1 MYLKLIKRIVSSV
14 LTLIM
19 AACMMNTAVL
29 ANEVKVTEK
38 TGSGS
43 IIVTVY
49 NNDPGTDG
57 TGAQTDVTDGDPV
70 DGVGINALRIGNV
83 VELTSTD
90 SSGNVSTQVAFGL
103 EASVSTALRLN
114 VGSPIATKD
123 GINYYAPAA
132 VQEALK
138 AVVDSSMIESY
149 LSTAKDV
156 TTKVTG
162 QNSNQKGVAVF
173 DGLKSGLYLLAKS
186 ELPSDAT
193 TDLVPF
199 LVSLPMYVEAEGT
212 TGNWQSIVYAYPKV
226 RTADITVS
234 KTVDDQDNIQY
245 EGGTDDIYVN
255 AGQTLTYTVTAT
267 IPASNTAVGT
277 GSSTKFTSFVISDTN
292 TKGTLKIDNSSL
304 TVILNNGE
312 NTDNVITLVKDTDYT
327 VSYPDNDS
335 DRILTINFTE
345 TGLIKLNQNL
355 VNAQTVTVSYNA
367 VLKTDGGFSTELS
380 NQASLTYTREGM
392 ASAQGASAGGNTDN
406 KIDSNIVKLYTY
418 GIDLKKTLSD
428 NNDNIAENEIS
439 FKLYKTSDNGTLS
452 DQIFFEKKD
461 TGYWQT
467 ATRNET
473 AMSVNTDGHL
483 YLYGL
488 EPGEYYLKEITTKAG
503 YTLLDEP
510 ITIVISD
517 ENTDGTADAK
527 VNGVTAQV
535 KDGVVSLKVENTKN
549 SAGFTLPK
557 TGGAG
562 TLMVTA
568 VGLGL
573 LSAAVVL
580 LLIYRRKE
588 QGNS

>member
-123 GINYYAPAA
+123 GINYYVPAA

-138 AVVDSSMIESY
+138 AVDSSVIESY

-226 RTADITVS
+226 RTADITVT
-234 KTVDDQDNIQY
+234 KTVNDRDTQTY
-245 EGGTDDIYVN
+245 ESGDIYVN

-267 IPASNTAVGT
+267 IPASNADDGT
-277 GSSTKFTSFVISDTN
+277 GSSTEFTSFIINDTN
-292 TKGTLKIDNSSL
+292 TGGTLNIDNSSL

-392 ASAQGASAGGNTDN
+392 ASAQGASAANTGNTIN
-406 KIDSNIVKLYTY
+406 SNEVNLYTY
-418 GIDLKKTLSD
+418 GIDLTKTLSD
-428 NNDNIAENEIS
+428 NNDNVAENEIS

-473 AMSVNTDGHL
+473 AMSVNTDGQL

-517 ENTDGTADAK
+517 ENTDGVADAK

-535 KDGVVSLKVENTKN
+535 SDGVVSLTVVNTKN
-549 SAGFTLPK
+549 STGFTLPK